1 MKRNF
6 VFLLIITLLAVSC
19 QQLSVIHLE
28 QHQEDKQKNGII
40 YNLPQTAFLIN
51 VDVEKNI
58 SIKGPYAEHADK
70 YLGLRN
76 VISSNTE
83 SYVIKNIKIETVL
96 IPDTSQYYLIPLPSK
111 FKKDEEYSY
120 ILNDNLGFET
130 VGLNLENRENK
141 KASFEIN
148 TKPQSYPNLFK
159 LYADNSQVERI
170 DTVYELVQMDS
181 IVMSKPII
189 KRSLVTKTLEQRA
202 EEAADYI
209 LKFRM
214 KRFELLS
221 AYQEV
226 PYSKEA
232 FEYLTRELEDTENKY
247 LELFTGI
254 NLTEINSHQFMIVP
268 NKTDRNSSV
277 RIFGFSVSEGI
288 TDIDDMDSEIYSIE
302 FESLSSSDYLDT
314 LIVNNIKA
322 SKNRGLAYRVP
333 EFCRAHI
340 IVDGEAIPQFHNF
353 QVLQFGNIHYLPSN
367 RAQIM
372 FNENSGSLNYIRLK
386 K

>member
-1 MKRNF
+1 M
-6 VFLLIITLLAVSC
+6 
-19 QQLSVIHLE
+19 
-28 QHQEDKQKNGII
+28 
-40 YNLPQTAFLIN
+40 
-51 VDVEKNI
+51 
-58 SIKGPYAEHADK
+58 
-70 YLGLRN
+70 
-76 VISSNTE
+76 
-83 SYVIKNIKIETVL
+83 
-96 IPDTSQYYLIPLPSK
+96 
-111 FKKDEEYSY
+111 
-120 ILNDNLGFET
+120 
-130 VGLNLENRENK
+130 
-141 KASFEIN
+141 
-148 TKPQSYPNLFK
+148 FK

-254 NLTEINSHQFMIVP
+254 NLTEINSHQFILVP
-268 NKTDRNSSV
+268 EKNDRNSNV
-277 RIFGFSVSEGI
+277 RIFGFSTSEGI
-288 TDIDDMDSEIYSIE
+288 TDIDDVDSEIYSIE

-322 SKNRGLAYRVP
+322 SKI
-333 EFCRAHI
+333 EDWHI
-340 IVDGEAIPQFHNF
+340 AC
-353 QVLQFGNIHYLPSN
+353 
-367 RAQIM
+367 
-372 FNENSGSLNYIRLK
+372 LNYAEHT
-386 K
+386 